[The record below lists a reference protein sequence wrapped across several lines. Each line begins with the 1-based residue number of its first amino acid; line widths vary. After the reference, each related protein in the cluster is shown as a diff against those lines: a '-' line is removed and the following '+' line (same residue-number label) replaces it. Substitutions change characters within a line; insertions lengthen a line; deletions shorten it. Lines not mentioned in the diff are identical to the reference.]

1 MVTGVRR
8 SDARMRWRDR
18 LSPWRGWRSTARLRR
33 TATDVFGWST
43 LRPGQVDAMRAV
55 LAGRDTLVVM
65 PTGAGKSA
73 IYQVPALLLEGPTVV
88 VSPLIALQ
96 RDQVAGLRRT
106 DAPDAVAVNSAQG
119 ERKSEAALDA
129 VVAGHAEFLFLSPEQ
144 LTNSDVL
151 AQVKAA
157 RPSLFVVDEA
167 HCVSA
172 WGHDFRPDYLRL
184 GDVIERLGH
193 PTVLALTAT
202 AAPPIRED
210 IVARLRMR
218 RANVLVRG
226 FNRPNLRLAAR
237 QFTGDEEKR
246 RAVIEHVAAEPGCG
260 LLYVATRKD
269 AERYASELVTR
280 GRRAAAYHAGA
291 RKAEREKV
299 HEQFLAGD
307 LDTVVAT
314 SAFGMGIDKPDVRY
328 VVHAAIPESLDAYYQ
343 AIGRAGRDGEPADIM
358 LFYRAEDLA
367 LPRFFAA
374 GRPDEGS
381 LFAVVRILHDRRQ
394 PVPAG
399 ELAEATGLSA
409 TKLTRL
415 VNLLEH
421 AGAVAVG
428 KDGRIRY
435 RADGPAPARAVD
447 AALELADARQRV
459 DRSRIEMIR
468 GYAETTGCRRQFL
481 LGYFGEE
488 LARPCGNCDTCAA
501 GTEPAVMERAA
512 GPRYRVNAQVEHEQ
526 WGPGVVMRVEDD
538 RLTVLFDQVGYKT
551 LSLDAIKAQSLL
563 RPAKRR

>member
-1 MVTGVRR
+1 MR
-8 SDARMRWRDR
+8 S
-18 LSPWRGWRSTARLRR
+18 
-33 TATDVFGWST
+33 
-43 LRPGQVDAMRAV
+43 V

-73 IYQVPALLLEGPTVV
+73 IYQVPALLLDGPTLV

-106 DAPDAVAVNSAQG
+106 DAPGAVAVNSAQG
-119 ERKSEAALDA
+119 ERRSEAALDA

-144 LTNSDVL
+144 LTNPDVL

-184 GDVIERLGH
+184 GEVVERLGH

-202 AAPPIRED
+202 AAPPVRQD
-210 IVARLRMR
+210 IVDRLRMR
-218 RANVLVRG
+218 TPAEYVRG

-237 QFTGDEEKR
+237 QFTEDSEKR
-246 RAVIEHVAAEPGCG
+246 RAVVEHVAAEPGCG

-269 AERYASELVTR
+269 AERYAADLTGR

-291 RKAEREKV
+291 RKSERERV
-299 HEQFLAGD
+299 HEQFLVGG

-328 VVHAAIPESLDAYYQ
+328 VVHAAIPESLDSYYQ
-343 AIGRAGRDGEPADIM
+343 AIGRAGRDGNPADVM
-358 LFYRAEDLA
+358 LFYRQEDLA
-367 LPRFFAA
+367 LPRFFA
-374 GRPDEGS
+374 GGLPDEAS
-381 LFAVVRILHDRRQ
+381 LLAVVRVLHEHAG
-394 PVPAG
+394 PMPPA
-399 ELAEATGLSA
+399 ELAEGTGLSP

-415 VNLLEH
+415 VNLLEQ
-421 AGAVAVG
+421 AGAVVLG
-428 KDGRIRY
+428 RDGRIGY
-435 RADGPAPARAVD
+435 RRGGPAPGRAVD
-447 AALELADARQRV
+447 AALELAEARQRV

-488 LARPCGNCDTCAA
+488 LARPCGNCDTCDV
-501 GTEPAVMERAA
+501 GVEPAATRRS
-512 GPRYRVNAQVEHEQ
+512 GYQVNARVEHDQ
-526 WGPGVVMRVEDD
+526 WGPGTVMRVEDD
-538 RLTVLFDQVGYKT
+538 RLTILFDQVGYKT
-551 LSLDAIKAQSLL
+551 LSLGAVREQNLL
-563 RPAKRR
+563 VRAGRRPRK